1 MVAIYYEASS
11 VTLRYEISFD
21 LITTTKSPQVPSPA
35 EKPSSSR
42 QSTDPDLQIFLALLC
57 MDVTM
62 MMNPGTVRGV
72 GVLVLFLTSMTKF
85 DL

>member
-21 LITTTKSPQVPSPA
+21 LFTTTKSPQVPSPA

-42 QSTDPDLQIFLALLC
+42 QSTDPQ
-57 MDVTM
+57 
-62 MMNPGTVRGV
+62 
-72 GVLVLFLTSMTKF
+72 TSRHF
-85 DL
+85 